1 MRGLI
6 LALVMIGTTSCCTTY
21 TVTDVNTVGVVT
33 NFRPITSPDGDM
45 IYTVLI
51 SEEERAYAQYITS
64 ERFQLGDTVH
74 IRAKMTKLK

>member
-6 LALVMIGTTSCCTTY
+6 LALLMVGATACCTTY
-21 TVTDVNTVGVVT
+21 TVTSFNTIGVVT

-51 SEEERAYAQYITS
+51 SEEERAYAQYITT
-64 ERFQLGDTVH
+64 ERFQIGDTVH
-74 IRAKMTKLK
+74 IQAKMVKLK